1 MKITDATVK
10 TLSAPSSGNKVY
22 YDGDPAG
29 FGVRVTAAGIRSFV
43 FTYRVRGS
51 QRQRQITI
59 GRCSNWTARVAR
71 DKARA
76 LRRQVDDGG
85 DPLGDLDNE
94 RQAPTVSELA
104 DRFVVE
110 HVAPKTRPGTA
121 TAYLG
126 HLRRYIRP
134 ALGNLKVAAVK
145 FGDIDRLHRHVT
157 DSRGPYAANRTVAT
171 LTKMFGLAVRWG
183 YRTDNPCKG
192 VAANRETKRRRYLKD
207 DELPRLLKAMAA
219 HSNRG
224 AVNIVRMLLLT
235 GGRVG
240 EVLAMRWEDV
250 DLGAGTW
257 HKRAAATKQK
267 TDHSVPLSAPARALL
282 SEIAAEQAKGGAK
295 QVFVFSG
302 TEQRVRALRRPELLL
317 EGPERRCRHSGRAA
331 TRLAAQRRLCAR
343 QFRHFPPHHR
353 RAARARDAGN
363 DKPVRAHLHGRPTG
377 GHRAR
382 RGCCRSRRTQRSR
395 QERRSPCAAAQG
407 RTTWPIKSFVRVS
420 FAHSLSRGL
429 PEGEWVIFT
438 AFSDD
443 PSVSDQIN
451 NLLALDEIN
460 DWREYNN
467 LPPLAGKDLEDC
479 EQAVGL
485 AAKVGKIHQGNR
497 AVRHSPQKV

>member
-1 MKITDATVK
+1 MKMTDATVK
-10 TLSAPSSGNKVY
+10 TLPAPLSGNKVH

-29 FGVRVTAAGIRSFV
+29 FGVRVTAAGVRSFV
-43 FTYRVRGS
+43 FTYRIRGS

-85 DPLGDLDNE
+85 DPLGDIAAE

-104 DRFVVE
+104 DRFITE
-110 HVAPKTRPGTA
+110 HVLPKTRPGTT

-219 HSNRG
+219 HPNRG

-295 QVFVFSG
+295 QVFVFPGRSSASG
-302 TEQRVRALRRPELLL
+302 HYADLNFFWKDLRDAAGIPDVRLHDLRHSVASVLASSGISLPIIGELL
-317 EGPERRCRHSGRAA
+317 GHATPAMTSRYAHIFMDAQRAA
-331 TRLAAQRRLCAR
+331 IERVGAVVEAAGRSETSK
-343 QFRHFPPHHR
+343 
-353 RAARARDAGN
+353 N
-363 DKPVRAHLHGRPTG
+363 DGRPVPLRKG
-377 GHRAR
+377 AR
-382 RGCCRSRRTQRSR
+382 RGR
-395 QERRSPCAAAQG
+395 
-407 RTTWPIKSFVRVS
+407 
-420 FAHSLSRGL
+420 
-429 PEGEWVIFT
+429 
-438 AFSDD
+438 
-443 PSVSDQIN
+443 
-451 NLLALDEIN
+451 
-460 DWREYNN
+460 
-467 LPPLAGKDLEDC
+467 
-479 EQAVGL
+479 
-485 AAKVGKIHQGNR
+485 
-497 AVRHSPQKV
+497 

>member
-85 DPLGDLDNE
+85 DPLGDIAAE

-104 DRFVVE
+104 DRFVAE

-126 HLRRYIRP
+126 HLNRTIRP

-145 FGDIDRLHRHVT
+145 FDDVDRLHRHIT
-157 DSRGPYAANRTVAT
+157 DRSGPYAANRTMAT
-171 LTKMFGLAVRWG
+171 LTKMFSLAVRWG

-257 HKRAAATKQK
+257 HKRAATKQK
-267 TDHSVPLSAPARALL
+267 ADHSVPLSAPARALL
-282 SEIAAEQAKGGAK
+282 SEVAAEQAKGDTK
-295 QVFVFSG
+295 QVFVFPGRNSSSG
-302 TEQRVRALRRPELLL
+302 HYSDLNFFWKDLRDAAGIPDVRLHDLRHSVASVLASSGISLPIIGELLGHATPAMTSRYAHIFMDAQRAAIERVGAVVEAAGRSEAGKSDGPPVPLRR
-317 EGPERRCRHSGRAA
+317 G
-331 TRLAAQRRLCAR
+331 
-343 QFRHFPPHHR
+343 
-353 RAARARDAGN
+353 
-363 DKPVRAHLHGRPTG
+363 V
-377 GHRAR
+377 R
-382 RGCCRSRRTQRSR
+382 RGR
-395 QERRSPCAAAQG
+395 
-407 RTTWPIKSFVRVS
+407 
-420 FAHSLSRGL
+420 
-429 PEGEWVIFT
+429 
-438 AFSDD
+438 
-443 PSVSDQIN
+443 
-451 NLLALDEIN
+451 
-460 DWREYNN
+460 
-467 LPPLAGKDLEDC
+467 
-479 EQAVGL
+479 
-485 AAKVGKIHQGNR
+485 
-497 AVRHSPQKV
+497 